1 MQKFP
6 INIMAKVLGMGNAL
20 VDILLRLDSDA
31 VLERLKMPRGS
42 MQLVDKHTAE
52 KVMKAT
58 GHNGATKASG
68 GSAANTIHGLANL
81 GIKTGFLGK
90 IGRDELGNFFKNDL
104 LNKGI
109 DPILLE
115 SETESGRAI
124 ALISPDSERTFATY
138 LGAAVEMR
146 ADDIP
151 DEVLKNYSYLHIEGY
166 LVQNQELIR
175 EGLRRAKQYG
185 LKVSLDLAS
194 FNVVEENLEF
204 LRDNVARY
212 VDILFANEEEAR
224 AFSGGLEGE
233 EALEWM
239 GQMCETVVLKQG
251 AKGSL
256 IKHNGQKVSVGSVI
270 CNPIDT
276 TGAGDLY
283 AAGFLFGLI
292 RSLPVHKCGEIG
304 ALLSARV
311 IEVIGPKMDEERWN
325 AIRNELLVLAE

>member
-31 VLERLKMPRGS
+31 VLERLEMPRGS

-212 VDILFANEEEAR
+212 VEAR